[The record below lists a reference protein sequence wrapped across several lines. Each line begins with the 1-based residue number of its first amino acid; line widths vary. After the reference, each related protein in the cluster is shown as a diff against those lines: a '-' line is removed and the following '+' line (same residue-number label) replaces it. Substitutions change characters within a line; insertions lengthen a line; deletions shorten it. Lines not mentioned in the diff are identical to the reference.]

1 MSNLVRRDPSDL
13 EEIRLRPS
21 PRWSKA
27 VVWALIGTASFAFLF
42 ALLAKIDEVVVAQ
55 GDLEPA
61 GAVKPIKAVQSAV
74 VEEIFVKEGQV
85 VEPGQPL
92 IRFDTDKSQ
101 AQKSNVTR
109 QLLIEQQR
117 ISEQANASRA
127 RLENLQAKRQ
137 SLISKRDSEKL
148 SLVNQEDILRRLDY
162 LTKQGGMGLVQ
173 YMQEK
178 DKGQQMRSQIAQ
190 TEAAI
195 RQTDAELDEVSSDL
209 LKQRKESDR
218 QLSDLERQ
226 RVEVK
231 EQLQTELLKSPV
243 RGQVFDLTPTSKGYA
258 VAPNEPLLKIVPLD
272 KLQAKIYVTSKDI
285 GFVKV
290 GQFSEVRLDS
300 YPFTEFGSIKGR
312 VKRISTDSLPPDEQN
327 PQPRFPV
334 LIKLDQQKLEK
345 NGRSYA
351 LKSGETLSANL
362 VLREKRV
369 ITLLTDV
376 IDRAFDALKPIRS
389 PTS

>member
-13 EEIRLRPS
+13 QEIRLRPS

-101 AQKSNVTR
+101 AQKSNVSR

-117 ISEQANASRA
+117 ILEQANASRA

-272 KLQAKIYVTSKDI
+272 KLQAKVYVTSKDI
-285 GFVKV
+285 GFVKI

-376 IDRAFDALKPIRS
+376 IDRALDALKPIRS
-389 PTS
+389 PTT

>member
-13 EEIRLRPS
+13 QEIRLRPS

-101 AQKSNVTR
+101 AQKSNVSR

-117 ISEQANASRA
+117 ILEQANASRA

-148 SLVNQEDILRRLDY
+148 SLLNQEDILRRLDY

-272 KLQAKIYVTSKDI
+272 KLQAKVYVTSKDI

-376 IDRAFDALKPIRS
+376 IDRAFDALK
-389 PTS
+389 

>member
-1 MSNLVRRDPSDL
+1 
-13 EEIRLRPS
+13 
-21 PRWSKA
+21 
-27 VVWALIGTASFAFLF
+27 
-42 ALLAKIDEVVVAQ
+42 
-55 GDLEPA
+55 
-61 GAVKPIKAVQSAV
+61 
-74 VEEIFVKEGQV
+74 
-85 VEPGQPL
+85 
-92 IRFDTDKSQ
+92 
-101 AQKSNVTR
+101 
-109 QLLIEQQR
+109 
-117 ISEQANASRA
+117 
-127 RLENLQAKRQ
+127 
-137 SLISKRDSEKL
+137 
-148 SLVNQEDILRRLDY
+148 
-162 LTKQGGMGLVQ
+162 MGLVQ

-190 TEAAI
+190 TQAAI
-195 RQTDAELDEVSSDL
+195 RQTDAELNEVSSEL

-231 EQLQTELLKSPV
+231 EQLQTELLRSPV
-243 RGQVFDLTPTSKGYA
+243 RGKVFDLTPTSRGYV
-258 VAPNEPLLKIVPLD
+258 VAPNEPVLKIVPVD

-290 GQFSEVRLDS
+290 GQLSEVRLDS
-300 YPFTEFGSIKGR
+300 YPFTEFGSIKGT

-334 LIKLDQQKLEK
+334 IIKLEQQQLNK
-345 NGRSYA
+345 NGRSYS

>member
-13 EEIRLRPS
+13 QEIRLRPS

-85 VEPGQPL
+85 VEAGQPL

-101 AQKSNVTR
+101 AQKSNVSR

-272 KLQAKIYVTSKDI
+272 KLQAKVYVTSKDI

-290 GQFSEVRLDS
+290 GQLSEVRLDS

>member
-101 AQKSNVTR
+101 AQKSNVSR

-137 SLISKRDSEKL
+137 SLIAKRDSEKL

-272 KLQAKIYVTSKDI
+272 KLQAKVYVTSKDI

-362 VLREKRV
+362 VLREKSV

-389 PTS
+389 PTT

>member
-13 EEIRLRPS
+13 QEIRLRPS

-85 VEPGQPL
+85 VEAGQPL

-101 AQKSNVTR
+101 AQKSNVSR

-148 SLVNQEDILRRLDY
+148 SLINQDDILRRLDY

-272 KLQAKIYVTSKDI
+272 KLQAKVYVTSKDI

-290 GQFSEVRLDS
+290 GQLSEVRLDS

>member
-1 MSNLVRRDPSDL
+1 MSNLVRRDPSEL
-13 EEIRLRPS
+13 QEIRLRPS

-101 AQKSNVTR
+101 AQKSNVSR

-272 KLQAKIYVTSKDI
+272 KLQAKVYVTSKDI

-290 GQFSEVRLDS
+290 GQLSEVRLDS

>member
-13 EEIRLRPS
+13 QEIRLRPS

-101 AQKSNVTR
+101 AQKSNVSR

-272 KLQAKIYVTSKDI
+272 KLQAKVYVTSKDI
-285 GFVKV
+285 GFVKI

-389 PTS
+389 PTT

>member
-13 EEIRLRPS
+13 QEIRLRPS

-92 IRFDTDKSQ
+92 IRFDTDKSL
-101 AQKSNVTR
+101 AQKSNVSR

-117 ISEQANASRA
+117 IAEQANASRA
-127 RLENLQAKRQ
+127 RLNNLQAKRQ
-137 SLISKRDSEKL
+137 SLISKRDSERL

-272 KLQAKIYVTSKDI
+272 KLQAKVYVTSKDI

-290 GQFSEVRLDS
+290 GQLSEVRLDS

-376 IDRAFDALKPIRS
+376 IDRALDSLKPIRS
-389 PTS
+389 PTT

>member
-101 AQKSNVTR
+101 AQKSNVSR

-117 ISEQANASRA
+117 ILEQANASRA

-272 KLQAKIYVTSKDI
+272 KLQAKVYVTSKDI

-290 GQFSEVRLDS
+290 GQLSEVRLDS

-389 PTS
+389 PTT

>member
-13 EEIRLRPS
+13 QEIRLRPS

-101 AQKSNVTR
+101 AQKSNVSR

-272 KLQAKIYVTSKDI
+272 KLQAKVYVTSKDI

-389 PTS
+389 PTT

>member
-13 EEIRLRPS
+13 QEIRLRPS

-85 VEPGQPL
+85 VEAGQPL

-101 AQKSNVTR
+101 AQKSNVSR

-226 RVEVK
+226 RVEVN

-272 KLQAKIYVTSKDI
+272 KLQAKVYVTSKDI

-389 PTS
+389 PRT

>member
-13 EEIRLRPS
+13 QEIRLRPS

-101 AQKSNVTR
+101 AQKSNVSR

-148 SLVNQEDILRRLDY
+148 SLLNQEDILRRLDY

-272 KLQAKIYVTSKDI
+272 KLQAKVYVTSKDI

-389 PTS
+389 PTT

>member
-13 EEIRLRPS
+13 QEIRLRPS

-101 AQKSNVTR
+101 AQKSNVSR

-148 SLVNQEDILRRLDY
+148 SLVNQDDILRRLDY

-272 KLQAKIYVTSKDI
+272 KLQAKVYVTSKDI

-290 GQFSEVRLDS
+290 GQLSEVRLDS

>member
-13 EEIRLRPS
+13 QEIRLRPS

-85 VEPGQPL
+85 VEAGQPL

-101 AQKSNVTR
+101 AQKSNVSR

-137 SLISKRDSEKL
+137 SLIAKRDSEKL

-162 LTKQGGMGLVQ
+162 LTKHGGMGLVQ

-226 RVEVK
+226 RVEVN

-272 KLQAKIYVTSKDI
+272 KLQAKVYVTSKDI

-389 PTS
+389 PTN

>member
-13 EEIRLRPS
+13 QEIRLRPS

-92 IRFDTDKSQ
+92 IRFDTDKSL
-101 AQKSNVTR
+101 AQKSNVSR

-117 ISEQANASRA
+117 IAEQANASRA
-127 RLENLQAKRQ
+127 RLDNLQAKRQ
-137 SLISKRDSEKL
+137 SLISKRDSERL

-272 KLQAKIYVTSKDI
+272 KLQAKVYVTSKDI

-290 GQFSEVRLDS
+290 GQLSEVRLDS

-376 IDRAFDALKPIRS
+376 IDRALDSLKPIRS
-389 PTS
+389 PTT

>member
-101 AQKSNVTR
+101 AQKSNVSR

-272 KLQAKIYVTSKDI
+272 KLQAKVYVTSKDI

-290 GQFSEVRLDS
+290 GQLSEVRLDS

-389 PTS
+389 PTT

>member
-13 EEIRLRPS
+13 QEIRLRPS

-85 VEPGQPL
+85 VEAGQPL

-101 AQKSNVTR
+101 AQKSNVSR

-226 RVEVK
+226 RVEV
-231 EQLQTELLKSPV
+231 
-243 RGQVFDLTPTSKGYA
+243 
-258 VAPNEPLLKIVPLD
+258 N
-272 KLQAKIYVTSKDI
+272 
-285 GFVKV
+285 
-290 GQFSEVRLDS
+290 
-300 YPFTEFGSIKGR
+300 
-312 VKRISTDSLPPDEQN
+312 
-327 PQPRFPV
+327 
-334 LIKLDQQKLEK
+334 
-345 NGRSYA
+345 
-351 LKSGETLSANL
+351 
-362 VLREKRV
+362 
-369 ITLLTDV
+369 
-376 IDRAFDALKPIRS
+376 
-389 PTS
+389 